1 MGTGWIKSAV
11 KGLPFTSAQ
20 VITNHLQLTEQRK
33 KETAT
38 VVSLK
43 ALKLSPVLIFFFL
56 EMGFLYIRL
65 VWYI

>member
-43 ALKLSPVLIFFFL
+43 ALKLSPVLIFFS
-56 EMGFLYIRL
+56 
-65 VWYI
+65 